1 MSVKQHNTQLYQ
13 KFGPSPQAVQW
24 SSKQTQ
30 KKRFE
35 VLCNILK
42 KTDSVID
49 IGCGLGDMLEFLR
62 NEKNFTGR
70 YLGLDFVPDF
80 INYANAKFQ
89 NDTKAE
95 FSIFDINNDTL
106 PNNFDT
112 IMMSGVFNNLMDDN
126 WKFITNT
133 LQKIFQATNR
143 VVSINAL
150 STYVDYQDSGLYYT
164 NPIELFDFCK
174 TEISPKLTLHHDYLV
189 KENSIPFEFT
199 MHLYK

>member
-1 MSVKQHNTQLYQ
+1 MSLKQHYTQLYQ

>member
-1 MSVKQHNTQLYQ
+1 MSVKQHYTQLYQ